1 VVLVPEQS
9 SPDHWHSALSDEQG
23 HFEIGDLRP
32 GNYFAIAVRLSGAL
46 QDPQFLALVE
56 HDGTLVHVNAGE
68 IAVADL
74 RAATWPR

>member
-1 VVLVPEQS
+1 
-9 SPDHWHSALSDEQG
+9 
-23 HFEIGDLRP
+23 
-32 GNYFAIAVRLSGAL
+32 
-46 QDPQFLALVE
+46 LALVE